1 MAEDLKV
8 AVILTGEAAVRAGL
22 TSIAQE
28 TKKVAA
34 ETKAASAET
43 KSYASTTLPSVRSVT
58 DALGQQVAQLRAQA
72 AAMRTPEH
80 QAYMRSQQAL
90 RAEIEALTRATTNQG
105 TAVQGVSSS
114 LSAAQAPTRSLS
126 ASWADLAGKWFL
138 ASQAIGLVGGA
149 VSSLVEDSAKWQM
162 VRNSISDT
170 EGSASKAAGAIKSLV
185 EAAKLPG
192 LDLQP
197 LSKGYVGFRSLNIE
211 GEKAV
216 RTMKAFGNA
225 IALAGGGA
233 NEFERVNR
241 QFLQMLGKG
250 RVLQEDI
257 SIIAESMPRIRE
269 LTKEAFGTYD
279 IEKIRESGVTAN
291 EFVDAVVAAAEKLP
305 QASGNIKNS
314 LDNASTAMSQFRDQL
329 MPDEGIQGAVDGWT
343 NEIEAFTALFKAIAS
358 PIDTARGAISAIRD
372 EMYRTTGMTGEWLQ
386 QQKRARDLYGID
398 KEGGSADNSM
408 AMSAQ
413 SAAAYA
419 MGGAALSKDNLA
431 KWWEKEAEK
440 TKDRHKALNEASK
453 SLAKTD
459 LAVALQIEREKWKG
473 KLALFQEGSE
483 EYNKILRAQAA
494 EEARIRKQFA
504 PKGGESEDKRI
515 ARHNLASEAN
525 VERNFDG
532 SVTMRDWDDPNSES
546 RKGHDANR
554 AKAEAARDR
563 SEEKALAE
571 RIKAQKDY
579 TKLVQ
584 DENEKRLKAEQDYWR
599 AVEQA
604 ATSSIDNVLQ
614 TIIMGSGSMES
625 KMSALFDQ
633 GMSSLISSGVSMLMG
648 AAFAPATGGTSLA
661 VPAGMEFLTS
671 IMGVHRANGGQVMGG
686 FIGNENARSG
696 GEYYTPNTPGRI
708 YNSTQQTTNN
718 IGGAVI
724 HIHAGGGSAQSIARE
739 VAKILPR
746 ASNLSTSNRSQT
758 SRSGR

>member
-43 KSYASTTLPSVRSVT
+43 KSYASTALPSVRSVT

-72 AAMRTPEH
+72 AALRTPEH

-105 TAVQGVSSS
+105 AAVQGVSGS

-162 VRNSISDT
+162 MRNSISDT
-170 EGSASKAAGAIKSLV
+170 EGGASKAAGAIKSLV

-241 QFLQMLGKG
+241 QLLQMLGKG

-305 QASGNIKNS
+305 QASGSIRNS

-372 EMYRTTGMTGEWLQ
+372 EMYRTSGMTGEWLAS
-386 QQKRARDLYGID
+386 QKRARDLYGIKD
-398 KEGGSADNSM
+398 EAGSATSSQ
-408 AMSAQ
+408 AMSGSSFASW
-413 SAAAYA
+413 SAGQTKKAEALA
-419 MGGAALSKDNLA
+419 KKQGAALV
-431 KWWEKEAEK
+431 E
-440 TKDRHKALNEASK
+440 TGK

-473 KLALFQEGSE
+473 RLALFQEGSE

-504 PKGGESEDKRI
+504 PKGGESEAKRI

-584 DENEKRLKAEQDYWR
+584 DENEKRIKADQAYWKSM
-599 AVEQA
+599 ESA
-604 ATSSIDNVLQ
+604 ATSAIDDVLQ

-648 AAFAPATGGTSLA
+648 AAFAPATGGASLA

-724 HIHAGGGSAQSIARE
+724 HIHAGGGNAQSIARE

-746 ASNLSTSNRSQT
+746 ASNLSASNRSQT